1 MSSSQSKE
9 VLVVGAGISGLLAA
23 RRLAHRGANVRI
35 FEKSR
40 GLGGRLATRRGAA
53 GVFDHGAQFFTARDP
68 QFQALGREWEKAGV
82 VKPWADGF
90 ALSGG
95 GLKQDGETRFCG
107 TRGMT
112 SLAKHLAE
120 GLDLRLNTRV
130 TGLESS
136 AGGWQLTVEGGATFR
151 GDAVLLTAPV
161 PQSLALLSQGGVRLH
176 AAVQDRLERISYA
189 PCLAL
194 LIQLAG
200 PSRIPTPGG
209 VWFPGEPVAW
219 MADNRLKGISEGRAS
234 AVTLHAGPDFSRR
247 FWDAPEKE
255 VTAQLLEVAEPWLGG
270 APVQTQ
276 LHRWRYSLPIVTDT
290 ERCLVLREP
299 AVLALAG
306 DAFGGPRVE
315 GAALSGLTAGETL
328 AQHLD
333 LPGGP

>member
-9 VLVVGAGISGLLAA
+9 ILVVGAGISGLLAA
-23 RRLAHRGANVRI
+23 RRLAHRGATVRI

-40 GLGGRLATRRGAA
+40 GVGGRLATRRGAA

-68 QFQALGREWEKAGV
+68 QFQALVREWEKAGV
-82 VKPWADGF
+82 VKPWGDGF
-90 ALSGG
+90 TLSSG
-95 GLKQDGETRFCG
+95 GLKRDGETRFCG

-130 TGLESS
+130 TGLASCP
-136 AGGWQLTVEGGATFR
+136 GGWQLTVEGGATFR

-161 PQSLALLSQGGVRLH
+161 PQSLTLLIQGGVKLD
-176 AAVQDRLERISYA
+176 AAVQDRLDRIRYA

-200 PSRIPTPGG
+200 PSRILPPGG

-219 MADNRLKGISEGRAS
+219 MADNRLKGISEGEAS
-234 AVTLHAGPDFSRR
+234 AVTLHAGPEFSRLH
-247 FWDAPEKE
+247 WETPEEE

-276 LHRWRYSLPIVTDT
+276 LHRWRYSLPVVTDT
-290 ERCLVLREP
+290 ERCRIIQEP
-299 AVLALAG
+299 AALAIAG

-315 GAALSGLTAGETL
+315 GAALSGLAAGETL
-328 AQHLD
+328 ARRLQ
-333 LPGGP
+333 LPDAA